1 MTNKEIKFLELL
13 LRKNKEL
20 IYECIDGK
28 ITYKTWKGEL
38 PLYSYN
44 LFNGEIEETFNKK
57 KIVSHLLL
65 FKTTPYI
72 FFSKKKQAEVYRWL
86 FESTIKKLSDE
97 AFENILPYSIPLV
110 VEEKRPWEYDYH
122 CEIKGDFAKDVKQK
136 KKYPLDNFFIH
147 TNY

>member
-1 MTNKEIKFLELL
+1 M
-13 LRKNKEL
+13 
-20 IYECIDGK
+20 
-28 ITYKTWKGEL
+28 
-38 PLYSYN
+38 
-44 LFNGEIEETFNKK
+44 
-57 KIVSHLLL
+57 

-72 FFSKKKQAEVYRWL
+72 FFSKKKQAEVYGWL

-97 AFENILPYSIPLV
+97 AFENIFPYSIPPV

-122 CEIKGDFAKDVKQK
+122 CEIKGDFAKGVRKK